1 MTARFVD
8 LSHAVE
14 HGVVTYRG
22 LPAPVIC
29 DFMSR
34 EGSRAHYAPGT
45 EFQIGR
51 IEMVGNTGTYVD
63 APFHR
68 FADGMDLAQV
78 PLASL
83 AELEAVVVDLPGG
96 RRVLEVDRLEDVEV
110 RGRAVLLRT
119 GWSRHYGTDRYFD
132 GHPFLSREAAQW
144 LVERGASLVG
154 IDSLNIDDTADLER
168 PAHTLLLGAGIP
180 VAEHLTN
187 LAALPREGFRFS
199 AVPARVRAFGTFP
212 VRAYARLDDNRRAP
226 V

>member
-1 MTARFVD
+1 MHARFVD

-34 EGSRAHYAPGT
+34 EGSRSHYAPGT

-63 APFHR
+63 SPFHR
-68 FADGMDLAQV
+68 FADGKDLADV

-83 AELEAVVVDLPGG
+83 ADLPAIVVDLPAGE
-96 RRVLEVDRLEDVEV
+96 RALAAEDLDGLDV
-110 RGRAVLLRT
+110 RGRAVLVRT
-119 GWSRHYGTDRYFD
+119 GWSRHYATDRYFE
-132 GHPFLSREAAQW
+132 GHPFVSRAAAGR
-144 LVERGASLVG
+144 LAELGAALVG
-154 IDSLNIDDTADLER
+154 IDSLNIDDTADGER
-168 PAHTLLLGAGIP
+168 PAHTILLGAEILI
-180 VAEHLTN
+180 AEHLAN
-187 LAALPREGFRFS
+187 LDGLPSSGFRFS

-212 VRAYARLDDNRRAP
+212 VRAYARLETA
-226 V
+226 